1 MERTGRIPLLTLDEY
16 MALPD
21 DGQRHELRAGL
32 ILAEPPP
39 FPRHGQIQVRL
50 SGMLREFVEPRGLGA
65 VLADSGYLLSR
76 DPATVLGPDVSFV
89 RRDRF
94 DAEQAARGYFSG
106 APDLAAE
113 VLSPANRSAEIHAK
127 VADYL
132 AAGSILVWVIDP
144 QHEVVTVYRKLLEP
158 RRIGIDGVLDG
169 EDVLPGLTIEVAKLL
184 AR

>member
-65 VLADSGYLLSR
+65 
-76 DPATVLGPDVSFV
+76 
-89 RRDRF
+89 
-94 DAEQAARGYFSG
+94 G
-106 APDLAAE
+106 A
-113 VLSPANRSAEIHAK
+113 
-127 VADYL
+127 
-132 AAGSILVWVIDP
+132 G
-144 QHEVVTVYRKLLEP
+144 
-158 RRIGIDGVLDG
+158 G
-169 EDVLPGLTIEVAKLL
+169 
-184 AR
+184 